1 MDRRTFLQ
9 GSTAA
14 AALLGYG
21 QACSSGRANSLAANS
36 AERLDRY
43 INAEM
48 AARHI
53 PGLSACLIR
62 EDAVVWRK
70 SYGFAD
76 LETNTPMTADS
87 IQNIGSISKTFTML
101 AVMQQVEAGLITLD
115 ADVNDYL
122 PFVLQH
128 PQFPGRPITTRML
141 LQHRSALR
149 DGAAYPVHYACG
161 DPRMSLD
168 AWIRRLFET
177 GGVFYDPDENFA
189 PWAPGDVYEYSNTPF
204 GLLGHLVEITSGM
217 EFSQYCQRNI
227 FAPLGM
233 NHTSWMLTDLDVSQH
248 AVPYTWVA
256 DTKARGP
263 SWAGTPLGVIRPDG
277 ATLSE
282 PLSDG
287 YHENCAYSHPNYTD
301 GFLRTSVNQLS
312 IWARL
317 WLGDG
322 SVDGARL
329 LSADTVRQVF
339 VGTRVT
345 DGGTDFLQ
353 GLTWHSGHEL
363 DGHRPWGHGGGDPG
377 VNTDLLMLREE
388 RLAAIVFANTNGVTP
403 GDFTIEILREGL
415 AERSTY

>member
-1 MDRRTFLQ
+1 MQRRTFLQ

-21 QACSSGRANSLAANS
+21 QVCSSERASTLTASS
-36 AERLDRY
+36 AERLDHF
-43 INAEM
+43 IKAEM

-53 PGLSACLIR
+53 PGLSACLIH

-76 LETNTPMTADS
+76 LETNAPMTANHTLNIAS
-87 IQNIGSISKTFTML
+87 IAKTFTML

-115 ADVNDYL
+115 ADVNDYI

-149 DGAAYPVHYACG
+149 DGPAYPLHYACG
-161 DPRMSLD
+161 DPRMSLGV
-168 AWIRRLFET
+168 WVRRLFET
-177 GGVFYDPDENFA
+177 GGEFYDPDKNFT
-189 PWAPGDVYEYSNTPF
+189 PWAPGETQEYSNTAY

-227 FAPLGM
+227 FAPLRM
-233 NHTSWMLTDLDVSQH
+233 NHTSWMLADLDVSQH

-256 DTKARGP
+256 DNEARGP
-263 SWAGTPLGVIRPDG
+263 SWGGSPLGVIRPDG
-277 ATLSE
+277 ATLRE

-287 YHENCAYSHPNYTD
+287 YHENCAYNHPNYTD

-322 SVDGARL
+322 SIDGVRL
-329 LSADTVRQVF
+329 LSADTVRQVY
-339 VGTRVT
+339 
-345 DGGTDFLQ
+345 GGTDFLQ
-353 GLTWHSGHEL
+353 ALTWHSGHEL
-363 DGHRPWGHGGGDPG
+363 DGHKLWGHGGGDPG
-377 VNTDLLMLREE
+377 VNTDLLMLREQ

-403 GDFTIEILREGL
+403 ADFTMKILREGL
-415 AERSTY
+415 AARNGY

>member
-1 MDRRTFLQ
+1 MDRRTFLR

-21 QACSSGRANSLAANS
+21 QACSSGRASALAANS

-53 PGLSACLIR
+53 PGLSACLIH

-70 SYGFAD
+70 NYGFAD
-76 LETNTPMTADS
+76 LESNTPMTADHILNIAS
-87 IQNIGSISKTFTML
+87 IAKTFVML
-101 AVMQQVEAGLITLD
+101 AVMQQVEAGLIDLD

-122 PFVLQH
+122 PFLLEH
-128 PQFPGRPITTRML
+128 PKFPGQPITTRML
-141 LQHRSALR
+141 LQHRSTLR
-149 DGAAYPVHYACG
+149 DGAAYPLHYACG
-161 DPRMSLD
+161 DPRMSLGV
-168 AWIRRLFET
+168 WVRRLFET
-177 GGVFYDPDENFA
+177 GGDFYSPDENFA
-189 PWAPGDVYEYSNTPF
+189 PWTPGDAYEYSNTAY

-233 NHTSWMLTDLDVSQH
+233 NRTSWMLADLDESQH

-256 DTKARGP
+256 DAKTRGP

-277 ATLSE
+277 ATLGE

-287 YHENCAYSHPNYTD
+287 YHENCAYSHPNYPD

-317 WLGDG
+317 WLDDG
-322 SVDGARL
+322 SVDGVRL
-329 LSADTVRQVF
+329 LSADTVRQVY
-339 VGTRVT
+339 
-345 DGGTDFLQ
+345 GGTDFLQ

-363 DGHRPWGHGGGDPG
+363 DGHRLWGHGGGDPG
-377 VNTDLLMLREE
+377 VNTDLLMLREK